1 LRRNPRKRHT
11 QDVEED
17 DVVNERRLVTS
28 RTDEGLRLKALVDGG
43 LTVVEHG
50 GVLEEAGS
58 RLASITDEVG
68 LDTIK

>member
-1 LRRNPRKRHT
+1 M
-11 QDVEED
+11 
-17 DVVNERRLVTS
+17 NERRLVTS